1 MNEIHL
7 RLLEQMQLTEE
18 NLKQNGRYATES
30 LEVNPKAF
38 RNLTIDKLIEKQ
50 NSIQTHQR
58 EKLFDYT
65 FLVNFSI
72 CSKHPELIHFKYDGT
87 IIWEKTTNNK
97 GYKIVHNIEDGNT
110 TINIEENEKSIQ
122 ISVIDNLIEFTRK
135 NKRRKQRLSYFN
147 WISQNDIENENSWF
161 ITSAVIKL
169 NPDKTVQKSHII
181 ISGKNYGLFHIDFK
195 DGIYSV
201 YHSSKKG
208 NITRLGDFIIGNN
221 PITINEY
228 IEALKALLNNLNI
241 SLDSQ
246 DINSIKDIVGCIPV
260 PALEEALR
268 TITNTPSKSR
278 TRKRN

>member
-18 NLKQNGRYATES
+18 KLKQNGRYATES
-30 LEVNPKAF
+30 LEANPKAF
-38 RNLTIDKLIEKQ
+38 RNLTIDELIEKQ
-50 NSIQTHQR
+50 NYIQTHQR
-58 EKLFDYT
+58 EKLFDYM
-65 FLVNFSI
+65 FWVHFSI
-72 CSKHPELIHFKYDGT
+72 CSKHPEFIHFKYDGT

-135 NKRRKQRLSYFN
+135 NKRRKQRLSYIN

-161 ITSAVIKL
+161 IPSAVIKL

-201 YHSSKKG
+201 YQSSKKG

-246 DINSIKDIVGCIPV
+246 DINNIKDIVGCIPV

>member
-30 LEVNPKAF
+30 LEANPKAF

-65 FLVNFSI
+65 FWVHFSI

-87 IIWEKTTNNK
+87 IIWEKTANNK

-201 YHSSKKG
+201 YQSSKKG

-241 SLDSQ
+241 SLDSK